1 MNKLC
6 CICHHPLNSEDA
18 PVIAMGGYGNPKCAC
33 ESCEALI
40 DTATTS
46 RDPEKISEAC
56 KSLGEALTAGNTG
69 DEQIIDTVNDIIRS
83 ASERGAAI
91 KEGTYDFALDEA
103 DAEDEFD
110 ITIPA
115 VEIIP
120 ESGFYDYK
128 NKYQGTTREVC
139 PAEIDGETANRV
151 AALSRLAFSALRLGG
166 YARFD
171 FMLDRNGG
179 LWCLEANTLPGMTPT
194 SLLPMAASAVG
205 ISYGELCE
213 QILNL

>member
-1 MNKLC
+1 MRKNVLSRAFTMVC
-6 CICHHPLNSEDA
+6 TVSFSFGA
-18 PVIAMGGYGNPKCAC
+18 AA
-33 ESCEALI
+33 
-40 DTATTS
+40 ATTEWKPDEGGS
-46 RDPEKISEAC
+46 LDEHANWTEGLPRSGYDGVIG
-56 KSLGEALTAGNTG
+56 KSPSSSLTLNANTTYADAGMTIAAGQTAEFDLGEGRELTVGILDGIAL
-69 DEQIIDTVNDIIRS
+69 
-83 ASERGAAI
+83 
-91 KEGTYDFALDEA
+91 
-103 DAEDEFD
+103 
-110 ITIPA
+110 PA

-139 PAEIDGETANRV
+139 PAEIDGETANRA

-171 FMLDRNGG
+171 FMLDAEGG

-213 QILNL
+213 RILNI